1 MVKVLVIIVAAV
13 VFWMFA
19 SDTFEQSFG
28 DTRAPY
34 DTTDAR

>member
-1 MVKVLVIIVAAV
+1 MIKALVIIVAAV

-28 DTRAPY
+28 NTRAPY
-34 DTTDAR
+34 DTTDTR